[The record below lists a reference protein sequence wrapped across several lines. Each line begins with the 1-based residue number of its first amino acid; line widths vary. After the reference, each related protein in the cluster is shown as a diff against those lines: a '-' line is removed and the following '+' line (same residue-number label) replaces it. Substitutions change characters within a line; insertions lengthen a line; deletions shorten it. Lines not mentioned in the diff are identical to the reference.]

1 MALIGRNTRV
11 EVRSAIAEAVTI
23 TGISKAETAVVSA
36 AAHGLA
42 NGDIVVIAAQGMT
55 DLDGQI
61 AKVANVT
68 AGTFELIDIDSTE
81 FGDFASG
88 TFSKVSSW
96 ITLGTARSLTSG
108 STTPDKIDATTLLDS
123 EKQYLFGQSEAPEIS
138 VQGLS
143 DPLAAAAKVV
153 EKHARGNLPLE
164 FRVTMSDKSGRLFRG
179 YASLPSESIPLG
191 DLVTSDFSV
200 TQIRRRMAYPA

>member
-11 EVRSAIAEAVTI
+11 EVRSAIDEAVTI
-23 TGISKAETAVVSA
+23 TGISKATTAVVTSTG
-36 AAHGLA
+36 HGLA
-42 NGDIVVIAAQGMT
+42 NGDIVVLSAQGMT
-55 DLDGQI
+55 DVDGQI

-68 AGTFELIDIDSTE
+68 ANTFELTDIDSTE

-88 TFSKVSSW
+88 SFAKVDTW
-96 ITLGTARSLTSG
+96 ITLGTARSLTAG
-108 STTPDKIDATTLLDS
+108 STTPAKIDATTLLDS

-143 DPLAAAAKVV
+143 DPLASAAKVV
-153 EKHARGNLPLE
+153 EKHARGNVALE
-164 FRVTMSDKSGRLFRG
+164 FRVTMSDKSTRLFRG
-179 YASLPSESIPLG
+179 YASLPTESIPLG
-191 DLVTSDFSV
+191 ELVTSDFSV